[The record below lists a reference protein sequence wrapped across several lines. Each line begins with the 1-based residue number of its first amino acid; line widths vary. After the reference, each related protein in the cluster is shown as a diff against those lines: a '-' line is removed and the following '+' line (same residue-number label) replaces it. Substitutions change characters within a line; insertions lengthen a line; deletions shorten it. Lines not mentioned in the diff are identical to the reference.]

1 MDQERIGAFI
11 RQTRKEAGLTQ
22 EQLAEKLGVSQKS
35 VSRWETGRTMPDY
48 SLLLNLCETLHVNVA
63 ELLGAERADGEGIPK
78 EQVTAAV
85 AGIISLC
92 SSKKAIRRIIGA
104 VVAAIVMFACAIG
117 VYNLEFNVSVEST
130 SDLEQA
136 INEYHFNDEVSA
148 DVLERQAIRNRLYVL
163 YGENAYPGACGL
175 ACLEKGIFGKYR
187 FISCE
192 DSDYRWIH
200 ADQTA
205 VGHTKYCITYCVND
219 LPGVDAYG
227 FGDTRIDY
235 HGSPFIDVTEIA
247 EGTVIEPLQIRYYI
261 GDEERTVDDLEK
273 TWEDRVVQG
282 APAAGYGT
290 AELGMVY
297 VVEGII
303 LLVGFVFIRYL
314 LDDIR
319 RKNR

>member
-148 DVLERQAIRNRLYVL
+148 SLGKI
-163 YGENAYPGACGL
+163 NA
-175 ACLEKGIFGKYR
+175 
-187 FISCE
+187 
-192 DSDYRWIH
+192 
-200 ADQTA
+200 
-205 VGHTKYCITYCVND
+205 
-219 LPGVDAYG
+219 
-227 FGDTRIDY
+227 
-235 HGSPFIDVTEIA
+235 
-247 EGTVIEPLQIRYYI
+247 
-261 GDEERTVDDLEK
+261 
-273 TWEDRVVQG
+273 
-282 APAAGYGT
+282 
-290 AELGMVY
+290 
-297 VVEGII
+297 
-303 LLVGFVFIRYL
+303 FVP
-314 LDDIR
+314 
-319 RKNR
+319 